1 MKLKKLKVLA
11 FCAAARFTNVAM
23 SECVNGVSDP
33 YPSSGPQP
41 TEFVIT
47 ASGQSA
53 PIIVPATSTA
63 QGVMLKWDVS
73 GITGSKT
80 ITAKARNA
88 WGESAASG
96 PFTFTAGTP
105 AAPSGL
111 GLSAQ

>member
-1 MKLKKLKVLA
+1 MKLPIMI
-11 FCAAARFTNVAM
+11 AASLVSLSIQAAPFV
-23 SECVNGVSDP
+23 VSDP

-53 PIIVPATSTA
+53 PVIVPATSTA
-63 QGVMLKWDVS
+63 QGTILKWDVA
-73 GITGSKT
+73 GIAGSKT
-80 ITAKARNA
+80 ITAKTRNA

-105 AAPSGL
+105 AEPSGI

>member
-1 MKLKKLKVLA
+1 MKLPIMI
-11 FCAAARFTNVAM
+11 AASLVSLSIQAAPFV
-23 SECVNGVSDP
+23 VSDP

-47 ASGQSA
+47 VSGQSA
-53 PIIVPATSTA
+53 PVIVPATSTA
-63 QGVMLKWDVS
+63 QGTILKWDVS

-105 AAPSGL
+105 AVPSGI
-111 GLSAQ
+111 GLSVK

>member
-1 MKLKKLKVLA
+1 MKLPIMI
-11 FCAAARFTNVAM
+11 AASLVSLSIQAAPFV
-23 SECVNGVSDP
+23 VSDP

-41 TEFVIT
+41 TEFVLT
-47 ASGQSA
+47 VSGQSA
-53 PIIVPATSTA
+53 PVIVPATSTA
-63 QGVMLKWDVS
+63 LGTILKWDVA
-73 GITGSKT
+73 GIAGSKT

-105 AAPSGL
+105 AAPSGI

>member
-1 MKLKKLKVLA
+1 MKFKKITPFLFALA
-11 FCAAARFTNVAM
+11 STPICAAPFV
-23 SECVNGVSDP
+23 VSAP
-33 YPSSGPQP
+33 YPSSSPQP

-47 ASGQSA
+47 VSGQST
-53 PIIVPATSTA
+53 PVIVPATSTA
-63 QGVMLKWDVS
+63 QGAILKWDVAGVS
-73 GITGSKT
+73 GSTT

-105 AAPSGL
+105 AAPSGI

>member
-1 MKLKKLKVLA
+1 MKLPKVTPFLFALA
-11 FCAAARFTNVAM
+11 SMPIYAAPFV
-23 SECVNGVSDP
+23 VSDP
-33 YPSSGPQP
+33 YPSSGQQP

-47 ASGQSA
+47 VSGSA
-53 PIIVPATSTA
+53 TPAVIPATTTA
-63 QGVMLKWDVS
+63 QGTILKWDVS

-80 ITAKARNA
+80 ITVKARNA
-88 WGESAASG
+88 WGESAASS

>member
-1 MKLKKLKVLA
+1 MSKPSFIPAFLFALA
-11 FCAAARFTNVAM
+11 SIPVHAAPFVI
-23 SECVNGVSDP
+23 SDP
-33 YPSSGPQP
+33 YPATGPQP

-47 ASGQSA
+47 VSGQSA
-53 PIIVPATSTA
+53 PVIVPATSAA
-63 QGVMLKWDVS
+63 QGTILKWDVA
-73 GITGSKT
+73 GIAGSKT

-105 AAPSGL
+105 AAPSGI